1 MEWKQKASRSMY
13 YDSQTQNNLIPIF
26 GDQKQKDSMNVGLS
40 AASTRFT
47 QPTSERQR
55 ELSLKDKDSSLLH
68 MIENR

>member
-1 MEWKQKASRSMY
+1 MY
-13 YDSQTQNNLIPIF
+13 YDSQTYNNLMQRF
-26 GDQKQKDSMNVGLS
+26 GDQKQKASMNVGLY

-68 MIENR
+68 MIET

>member
-1 MEWKQKASRSMY
+1 MEWKSKASISMY
-13 YDSQTQNNLIPIF
+13 YDSETQNDLMQRF
-26 GDQKQKDSMNVGLS
+26 GDQKRKASTNVGLS

-68 MIENR
+68 MIET